1 MSLLLDPA
9 LWPAR
14 RTATAGPLAPLAAS
28 LASELEPLLA
38 SDIYIPRDKAVL
50 SREGGRCSVDGS
62 LLEFDPFKPN
72 EHRCASCGR
81 VYRGELHDR
90 FWLYWYQL
98 WLAERAV
105 HAALLYQLR
114 GDPRHA
120 ALARTILS
128 GYAERYLQYPNRDN
142 VLGPTRV
149 FFSTYIESI
158 WLLQLCVA
166 LDALESA
173 GDEDIGAE
181 LRDRVVEPSAA
192 LIALYNEGISNRQ
205 AWNNAALMAAG
216 VVLGRRDAAER
227 AVTGA
232 GGLLSHLRRALLPD
246 GTWYEGENYHLFA
259 HRGLWYCVTI
269 AERLGIEL
277 PTELVA
283 RFQEGF
289 ATPFLTALPDY
300 TLVSRRDSQYAISLR
315 QVRFAELCELGL
327 ARARD
332 DRLLAMAHTLYA
344 PGIARGDTGRARST
358 ADVERNL
365 PATGLT
371 RADLAWRS
379 LLHALPTLPTVP
391 RVGVGSV
398 VLPGQGIA
406 VLRRE
411 RERVYIGLDY
421 GHSGGGHG
429 HPDRLNLLLA
439 DGATRWLDDMGTGS
453 YVDRSLFW
461 YRSTLAHN
469 APLFDG
475 RSQER
480 VHGRLLA
487 YDERGGA
494 GWVDATVDDIAPG
507 VRARRSVVVM
517 TDYLVDEL
525 SWSADH
531 DSVVDV
537 PFHADGEL
545 RGPTQWHDGT
555 LDGGQTPED
564 GFEFLRDAQR
574 SIVTG
579 GRAVCIE
586 GSAGEKT
593 LTAWFQSGG
602 DVEWWRATAPGPPG
616 SGDRRF
622 HIARLHGRRGTMRS
636 VWSWSGAVAR
646 ASFTNETVDV
656 ELTDATRHVHARRG
670 DGWRVELVAGTARS
684 SIDLDGSRHDG
695 TAVAEPIG
703 LYGDATTAASTQ
715 RGEALSLP
723 RTFTLGEAH
732 YRRSEA
738 SWREA
743 GSPTATVH
751 VAWSDGAV
759 RILAEVSK
767 QDAPIFASPEAVNR
781 YDNEQPDI
789 NGDGLQVYV
798 RTSAGDGAWVLVP
811 NVKDDSVRVR
821 PIPGWSDLPAPS
833 ATWRRTREGYAV
845 DVAIPI
851 GSIPSSSIELD
862 VLINETGVGR
872 ERRRGQLVLSGA
884 EGEFVYLA
892 GDRHDP
898 ARLLQLTC
906 PV

>member
-1 MSLLLDPA
+1 MALLLDPA

-14 RTATAGPLAPLAAS
+14 RAAAAGPLAPLAES

-50 SREGGRCSVDGS
+50 SREGGRCAVDGS
-62 LLEFDPFKPN
+62 LLEFDPLKPH
-72 EHRCASCGR
+72 EHRCAACGR

-105 HAALLYQLR
+105 HAGLLYQLR
-114 GDPRHA
+114 GDARHA

-128 GYAERYLQYPNRDN
+128 GYAERYLEYPNRDN

-166 LDALESA
+166 LDMLESA
-173 GDEDIGAE
+173 GDETLGSE
-181 LRDRVVEPSAA
+181 LRDRVIEPSAA
-192 LIALYNEGISNRQ
+192 LIAIYNEGISNRQ

-216 VVLGRRDAAER
+216 VVLGQRAAVER
-227 AVTGA
+227 AVTGT
-232 GGLLSHLRRALLPD
+232 GGLLSHLERALLPD

-259 HRGLWYCVTI
+259 HRGLWYSVEI
-269 AERLGIEL
+269 AERMGIEL

-327 ARARD
+327 ARAGD

-371 RADLAWRS
+371 RADLGWRS
-379 LLHALPTLPTVP
+379 LLHALPTLPSAP

-398 VLPGQGIA
+398 VLGGQGIA

-411 RERVYIGLDY
+411 SGRVYVGLDY

-439 DGATRWLDDMGTGS
+439 DGTTRWLDDMGTGS

-487 YDERGGA
+487 HDERGGA

-507 VRARRSVVVM
+507 VQARRTVVVM
-517 TDYLVDEL
+517 PDYLIDEL
-525 SWSADH
+525 SWSAEH
-531 DSVVDV
+531 DAVVDV
-537 PFHADGEL
+537 PFHVDGEL
-545 RGPTQWHDGT
+545 RGPTQWHDGA
-555 LDGGQTPED
+555 LGGGQTPED
-564 GFEFLRDAQR
+564 GYEFLRDAQR
-574 SIVTG
+574 STVTG
-579 GRAVCIE
+579 GRTVCIA
-586 GSAGEKT
+586 SAARERK
-593 LTAWFQSGG
+593 LDAWFQSSG

-616 SGDRRF
+616 TGDRRF
-622 HIARLHGRRGTMRS
+622 HVARLHGQRGTMRS
-636 VWSWSGAVAR
+636 VWSWSGAVAS
-646 ASFTNETVDV
+646 ASFTTEAV
-656 ELTDATRHVHARRG
+656 EVALTDATRHVHARRA
-670 DGWRVELVAGTARS
+670 DGWHVELLAGPARS
-684 SIDLDGSRHDG
+684 SIDLGGSRHDAP
-695 TAVAEPIG
+695 AVAEPIG
-703 LYGDATTAASTQ
+703 LYGDATTAASPP
-715 RGEALSLP
+715 RAEALSLP
-723 RTFTLGEAH
+723 RTFTLGAAH

-743 GSPTATVH
+743 GSPTAMVH
-751 VAWSDGAV
+751 VAWSNGAV
-759 RILAEVSK
+759 RIVAEVSK
-767 QDAPIFASPEAVNR
+767 QDAPMFASPDAVNR

-789 NGDGLQVYV
+789 NGDGLQIYL

-811 NVKDDSVRVR
+811 NTNDDSVRVR
-821 PIPGWSDLPAPS
+821 PIPGWSELAAPIAS
-833 ATWRRTREGYAV
+833 WRRTRDGYAV
-845 DVAIPI
+845 EVTISV
-851 GSIPSSSIELD
+851 GSIPPSSIGLD
-862 VLINETGVGR
+862 VLINETSVGR

-906 PV
+906 TP